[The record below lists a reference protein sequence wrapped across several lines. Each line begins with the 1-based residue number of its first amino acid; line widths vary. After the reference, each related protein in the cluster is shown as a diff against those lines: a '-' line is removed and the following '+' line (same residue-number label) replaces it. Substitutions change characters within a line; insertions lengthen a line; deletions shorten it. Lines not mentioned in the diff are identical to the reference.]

1 MHQGGD
7 LLDDVLQSNEFH
19 SMARLDV
26 ERPVGTPVFTKEE
39 IELLERWIR
48 ERSMQIFVVQRSM
61 ILREVAAGEIPDELL
76 SLIRPIA
83 YCLVYV
89 R

>member
-26 ERPVGTPVFTKEE
+26 KRPVGTPVFTKEE

-48 ERSMQIFVVQRSM
+48 ERSM
-61 ILREVAAGEIPDELL
+61 
-76 SLIRPIA
+76 
-83 YCLVYV
+83 
-89 R
+89 